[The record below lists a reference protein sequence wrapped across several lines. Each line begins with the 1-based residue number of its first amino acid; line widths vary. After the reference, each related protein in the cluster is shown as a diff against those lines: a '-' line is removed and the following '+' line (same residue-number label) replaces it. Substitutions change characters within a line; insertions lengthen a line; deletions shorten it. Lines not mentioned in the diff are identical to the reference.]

1 MNCWN
6 MIIYIYIYICFVFCF
21 CLLGGEGGDSFLVH
35 GCIERKTIVLHLC
48 RSDRELLG
56 PNNQY
61 LPKIVAVFAEV

>member
-6 MIIYIYIYICFVFCF
+6 MIIYIYICFVFCF